1 MRYMLLIY
9 SNPTA
14 WETWTKEESDQMHA
28 EYGAFT
34 KEILDSGEFISGD
47 PLTSPDTGVTVRV
60 RDGKASATDGPYAE
74 TKEHLAGYY
83 AIDVKD
89 LDRAKELAA
98 KIPDSRYG
106 SIEIRP
112 IMDYAMPDA

>member
-14 WETWTKEESDQMHA
+14 WESWSKEEANGMMA

-34 KEILDSGEFISGD
+34 KEIADSGELIAGD
-47 PLTSPDTGVTVRV
+47 PLTSPDTGVTIRI

-83 AIDVKD
+83 AVDVKD

-98 KIPDSRYG
+98 KIPDARFG

-112 IMDYAMPDA
+112 IMDYGMPEA